1 MPIDPGY
8 HPLMITDILTK
19 PLAVFDIESTGLN
32 RKTDRIIDLAI
43 ICLHPG
49 GKRTSH
55 TFRVNPGQPIP
66 AEAAAVHG
74 ITDDDVKDAPAFR
87 AVAAE
92 VADVLADCD
101 LAGFNV
107 LRFDIPL
114 LQEEFKRAGVPFTM
128 EGRRVLD
135 AQRIYHIKEPR
146 DLSAALQFYCEQ
158 PHAGAHGALEDVE
171 ATVQVMEAQL
181 ERYADLPRDLA
192 ALDAMCN
199 PKDPSW
205 ADETGKVRWLDGQLV
220 LNFGQKQNQP
230 LRDLVANERSYL
242 EWMLRKDFPDDTK
255 ELIRNAL
262 NDQYPPVPDDLRP
275 SG

>member
-1 MPIDPGY
+1 
-8 HPLMITDILTK
+8 MITDILTR

-43 ICLHPG
+43 VCLHPG
-49 GKRTSH
+49 GKRTGH
-55 TFRVNPGQPIP
+55 TFRVNPEQPIP

-74 ITDDDVKDAPAFR
+74 ITDDDVKDAPPFR

-92 VADVLADCD
+92 VANLLDGCD

-114 LQEEFKRAGVPFTM
+114 LLEEFNRAGVPFPM

-158 PHAGAHGALEDVE
+158 THEGAHGALADVE

-181 ERYADLPRDLA
+181 TRYEDLPRDLD
-192 ALDAMCN
+192 ALDALCN

-205 ADETGKVRWLDGQLV
+205 ADETGKIRWLNGELV
-220 LNFGQKQNQP
+220 LNFGQKQNQL
-230 LRDLVANERSYL
+230 LRELVTNERSYL
-242 EWMLRKDFPDDTK
+242 EWMLRKDFPEDTK
-255 ELIRNAL
+255 QLIRNAL
-262 NDQYPPVPDDLRP
+262 NDQYPVVPDGL
-275 SG
+275 GG